1 MNYIGIDEDVA
12 ANEIKALNSLLASY
26 QVFYQNLRGFHWN
39 IKGEKFF
46 GLHEK
51 FEEYY
56 TAAAEDIDA
65 IAERVLT
72 IGGVPLHS
80 ISQYL
85 KESKIREVTEVSE
98 ARTAVD
104 SILEQY
110 IELVNMERP
119 ILALSA
125 EANDEGTNSLIADL
139 LAKQEKTIWML
150 SSWLK

>member
-1 MNYIGIDEDVA
+1 MNYIGIDEDA
-12 ANEIKALNSLLASY
+12 AADEIKALNGLLASY

-56 TAAAEDIDA
+56 TSAAEDVDA
-65 IAERVLT
+65 IAERILT

-80 ISQYL
+80 MSQYL
-85 KESKIREVTEVSE
+85 KISKIREVTDVSE
-98 ARTAVD
+98 ARTAVE

-110 IELVNMERP
+110 IELVNLERP
-119 ILALSA
+119 ILDQSA
-125 EANDEGTNSLIADL
+125 EVNDEGTNALISGIL
-139 LAKQEKTIWML
+139 VNQEKAIWML

>member
-12 ANEIKALNSLLASY
+12 AGEIKALNSLLASY

-65 IAERVLT
+65 IAERILT
-72 IGGVPLHS
+72 IGGAPLHS

-98 ARTAVD
+98 ARTAVE

-110 IELVNMERP
+110 IELVNLERP
-119 ILALSA
+119 ILDQSA
-125 EANDEGTNSLIADL
+125 EANDEGTNSLISDL

>member
-12 ANEIKALNSLLASY
+12 AIEVKALNSLLASY

-65 IAERVLT
+65 IAERILT

-98 ARTAVD
+98 ARTAVE

-110 IELVNMERP
+110 IELLNLERP
-119 ILALSA
+119 ILDQSA
-125 EANDEGTNSLIADL
+125 EANDEGTNSLISDL

>member
-1 MNYIGIDEDVA
+1 MNYIGIHQEQA
-12 ANEIKALNSLLASY
+12 AKEIKSLNTLLASY

-56 TAAAEDIDA
+56 SAASEEIDE

-72 IGGVPLHS
+72 LGGVPLHS
-80 ISQYL
+80 MSSYV

-98 ARTAVD
+98 ARTAVE
-104 SILEQY
+104 STLEQF
-110 IELVNMERP
+110 IELINLEREL
-119 ILALSA
+119 LAQSDELK
-125 EANDEGTNSLIADL
+125 DEGTNALISGL
-139 LAKQEKTIWML
+139 LSKHEKTIWML

>member
-12 ANEIKALNSLLASY
+12 ASEVKALNSLLASY

-56 TAAAEDIDA
+56 TAAAEDVDA
-65 IAERVLT
+65 IAERILT
-72 IGGVPLHS
+72 IGGLPLHS

-98 ARTAVD
+98 ARTAVE

-110 IELVNMERP
+110 IELVNLERP
-119 ILALSA
+119 ILDQSA
-125 EANDEGTNSLIADL
+125 EANDEGTNSLISDL